1 MTGTANLLSEIEHVV
16 VLMLENRSFDNILG
30 WLYDPANDVPFNTV
44 SSDFDGLYGKNLSNR
59 AFDGRVVL
67 AGKSYDARSPQP
79 DPGEPFED
87 VYSQVYDEPL
97 LNLKDVPASPPHPP
111 NMQGFIYADQKDRP
125 TDPTKI
131 MESLTPKTLP
141 VLSSLAHHYALC
153 DRWFASIPTQTFCN
167 RSFVHAGTSA
177 GYVNNGGGGLCFV
190 NDTSTVF
197 DLLEAAGNPGKSS
210 TAAGC
215 LRVSRF

>member
-111 NMQGFIYADQKDRP
+111 NMQGFIRNYADQKDRP

-153 DRWFASIPTQTFCN
+153 DRWFASIPRPGGWCAALDLFCVCAVPFDD
-167 RSFVHAGTSA
+167 S
-177 GYVNNGGGGLCFV
+177 CFGPS
-190 NDTSTVF
+190 NS
-197 DLLEAAGNPGKSS
+197 PGPIL
-210 TAAGC
+210 TM
-215 LRVSRF
+215 

>member
-44 SSDFDGLYGKNLSNR
+44 PSDFDGLYGKNLSNR

-111 NMQGFIYADQKDRP
+111 NMQGFIRNYADQKDRP

-153 DRWFASIPTQTFCN
+153 DRWFASIPRPGGWCAALDLFCVCAVPFDD
-167 RSFVHAGTSA
+167 S
-177 GYVNNGGGGLCFV
+177 CFGPS
-190 NDTSTVF
+190 NS
-197 DLLEAAGNPGKSS
+197 PGPIL
-210 TAAGC
+210 TM
-215 LRVSRF
+215 